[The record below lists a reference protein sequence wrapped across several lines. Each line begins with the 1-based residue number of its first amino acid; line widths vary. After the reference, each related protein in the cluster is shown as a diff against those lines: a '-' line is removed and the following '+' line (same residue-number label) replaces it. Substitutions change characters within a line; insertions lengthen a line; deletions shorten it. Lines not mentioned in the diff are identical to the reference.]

1 MWMAPL
7 GLDFLSIKQT
17 INANILYIRVGLP
30 ASYLYSD
37 KIYEAIHT
45 GDYYVL

>member
-1 MWMAPL
+1 MTPF
-7 GLDFLSIKQT
+7 GLDILSIKQT

-30 ASYLYSD
+30 VYSYSD

-45 GDYYVL
+45 GDYYVV